1 MADNLELQGGTWHV
15 RLAIPKD
22 VQKAFGGRK
31 IFSQSLKTGS
41 RREAMSRRF
50 SIIDGW
56 KTAIKN
62 ARAGVPLPEGWQD
75 DVVLRV
81 SAIHDV
87 IRGQKLALIGEAFK
101 QPDLSAE
108 EQARLF
114 GASYVLTLIRS
125 LSAVGGQ
132 AAIDDKLQSLQ
143 NFQQGLTNEI
153 PEYLAR
159 RHTIPAE
166 QRKELESLVV
176 DPNARKPR
184 SLITAARIK
193 AFQDFRES
201 RGGAA
206 KHVSQQITRLEK
218 LSKFLSDS
226 GLTLSFDSVDL
237 WIKSL
242 NRAPAT
248 LAQHLMAG
256 TAFWQWATKYD
267 PALRDELKT
276 QTNPFV
282 NHDLP
287 QGGGKETSGQRRE
300 IYSPSDA
307 DKLYHAAL
315 GAGNVPLADLIQLG
329 WYTGARIEELCRV
342 RKVDV
347 ITVDGVLC
355 LYIQRG
361 KNRASERVVPVHPT
375 LQPVVERLIAAS
387 TDEYL
392 IPVSGKLPYGK
403 RSHALSKAFGRLR
416 TAAGFGP
423 LHVFHGFRH
432 TVVTTLIREG
442 VPDGLVKEL
451 VGHDADDVTRGV
463 YSRGSTSKQKLAAIS
478 KITLMSSVD

>member
-22 VQKAFGGRK
+22 VQKVFGGRK
-31 IFSQSLKTGS
+31 ILSQSLKTGS
-41 RREAMSRRF
+41 RREAMSRRL
-50 SIIDGW
+50 SIIDAW

-62 ARAGVPLPEGWQD
+62 ARDGVPLPEGWQD
-75 DVVLRV
+75 DVVLRIT
-81 SAIHDV
+81 AIDEV
-87 IRGQKLALIGEAFK
+87 IRGRKLALIGEAVK

-108 EQARLF
+108 EQERLF
-114 GASYVLTLIRS
+114 GASYLFTLIRS
-125 LSAVGGQ
+125 LSLPGGQ
-132 AAIDDKLQSLQ
+132 AGIDDKLRLLQ
-143 NFQQGLTNEI
+143 NIQQGLTTRI

-166 QRKELESLVV
+166 QRQELESLVV
-176 DPNARKPR
+176 DPSARKSR
-184 SLITAARIK
+184 SLITAARIR
-193 AFQDFRES
+193 AFREFRES

-206 KHVSQQITRLEK
+206 KHVGQQITRLEK
-218 LSKFLSDS
+218 LSKFLSDN

-276 QTNPFV
+276 EANPFV

-287 QGGGKETSGQRRE
+287 QGGGKETSGQPRE
-300 IYSPSDA
+300 IYSPADA

-315 GAGNVPLADLIQLG
+315 QIGNVALADLIQFG
-329 WYTGARIEELCRV
+329 WYIGARIEELCRV

-347 ITVDGVLC
+347 ITVDGILC
-355 LYIQRG
+355 LDIQRG
-361 KNRASERVVPVHPT
+361 KNRASERVVPVHSAV
-375 LQPVVERLIAAS
+375 QPVVERLIAAS

-392 IPVSGKLPYGK
+392 IPVSGKLPHGK

-423 LHVFHGFRH
+423 LHVFHSFRH
-432 TVVTTLIREG
+432 TAVTTLIREG

-463 YSRGSTSKQKLAAIS
+463 YSRGSTAKQKLDAIS
-478 KITLMSSVD
+478 KITLISTIE